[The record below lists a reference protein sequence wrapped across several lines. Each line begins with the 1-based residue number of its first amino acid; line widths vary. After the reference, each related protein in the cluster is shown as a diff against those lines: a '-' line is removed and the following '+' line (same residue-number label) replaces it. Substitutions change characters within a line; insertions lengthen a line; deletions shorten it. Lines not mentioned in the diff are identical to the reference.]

1 MQTDLAVFAVAIQV
15 CIIQSYVRKK
25 IMDRNSRVVG
35 YFGATKHGDVVCDGP
50 ACIISGSYKR
60 MKEYLA
66 KSKRKPTGKV
76 KIRKTRFGEV
86 LSGMNMGGAYSFDE
100 ESYGRFL
107 PLAREEGMKCEDID
121 FTPDAEG
128 EVRFY
133 TMTPTRT

>member
-1 MQTDLAVFAVAIQV
+1 
-15 CIIQSYVRKK
+15 
-25 IMDRNSRVVG
+25 MDRNSRVVG
-35 YFGATKHGDVVCDGP
+35 YFGATKRGDVVCDGP

-66 KSKRKPTGKV
+66 KSKRKPPGKV

-107 PLAREEGMKCEDID
+107 PLAREEGMKCENVD

-128 EVRFY
+128 EVKFY